1 MKLTCWILFLLAIIL
16 LNATQN
22 EGFANNSNLFANKR
36 CTSSYSTDS
45 GMICL
50 TDEQK
55 HILDTRGGNR
65 TFDSD
70 GL

>member
-1 MKLTCWILFLLAIIL
+1 MLAIIL
-16 LNATQN
+16 LNATH

-36 CTSSYSTDS
+36 GCTSSYSTDS
-45 GMICL
+45 GLICL

>member
-16 LNATQN
+16 LNATQ